1 VYSVSRRFAVV
12 LGAYAVLSG
21 AVQGAPQSGE
31 GSAFEAAGA
40 GVRQPLGDQSKS
52 TAPEAAPQS
61 TGPVIPVP
69 GQPAPPSPGRIDSRA
84 DQTEPPSQLILMGG
98 LTAALLT
105 ACAFLIWQAHK
116 RQTSLAAGITP
127 KRGSRLRPS
136 DILRDALR
144 QEISRLQADRR
155 RGLISRKEYT
165 SAKLALKESVKRALA
180 KAS

>member
-1 VYSVSRRFAVV
+1 MK
-12 LGAYAVLSG
+12 LL
-21 AVQGAPQSGE
+21 
-31 GSAFEAAGA
+31 
-40 GVRQPLGDQSKS
+40 
-52 TAPEAAPQS
+52 APEAYPQS

-69 GQPAPPSPGRIDSRA
+69 GQPALLLPGRIDARA
-84 DQTEPPSQLILMGG
+84 DQTQPPSRSILLGG

-116 RQTSLAAGITP
+116 TQRGLSAGITES
-127 KRGSRLRPS
+127 KGLRLRPS

-144 QEISRLQADRR
+144 QEISRLDADRR

-180 KAS
+180 RAS